1 VTARRSLL
9 TIWRWP
15 VLFAALSVVGLLSAL
30 LGQEG
35 LWLPLSWIALA
46 APLVAAGVC
55 IHRRSAPSA
64 SPRLRGEGRGEG
76 EPPQGR

>member
-1 VTARRSLL
+1 MTARRSLL

-15 VLFAALSVVGLLSAL
+15 ALLAALSVVGLLSAL

-46 APLVAAGVC
+46 TPLVVVGVC
-55 IHRRSAPSA
+55 IHRRRANSSSPGERA
-64 SPRLRGEGRGEG
+64 S
-76 EPPQGR
+76 